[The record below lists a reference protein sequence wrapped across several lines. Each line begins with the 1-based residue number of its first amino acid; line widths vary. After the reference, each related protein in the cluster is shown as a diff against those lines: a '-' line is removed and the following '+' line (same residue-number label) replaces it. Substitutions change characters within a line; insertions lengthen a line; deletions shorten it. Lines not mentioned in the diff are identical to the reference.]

1 MRKLLFIA
9 FCFCLLAAC
18 NNERQLQQN
27 QSEKE
32 SQIAFLAMDSS
43 LHGKIEF
50 YPDSITNL
58 LARCVNRG
66 EENNP
71 YVSMDEEVGKYSV
84 SFFPMEEISKVT
96 FFFLSNSD
104 GTGFTMSDCLL
115 TKDGEEFSCADI
127 QELMHCTSFLVY
139 PKLDV
144 PLRRESKIVFY
155 PTDSLSHNVFE
166 IHPDSIMNLLVRC
179 VNRGEENNPYVIL
192 DEEAC
197 MYSMSF
203 FPMEESISKVVFF
216 FSSNP
221 DGTDISLKDCLVTL
235 GDCEMFECSDIQRLD
250 HCTSFILYPELDGP
264 LMKGFVPKN
273 E

>member
-71 YVSMDEEVGKYSV
+71 FVLLDEENCKYSV
-84 SFFPMEEISKVT
+84 SFFPMEDSISQVT
-96 FFFLSNSD
+96 FFFLSNLD
-104 GTGFTMSDCLL
+104 ATDITMTDCLL
-115 TKDGEEFSCADI
+115 TKNDEDFACADI
-127 QELMHCTSFLVY
+127 QELL
-139 PKLDV
+139 
-144 PLRRESKIVFY
+144 
-155 PTDSLSHNVFE
+155 
-166 IHPDSIMNLLVRC
+166 
-179 VNRGEENNPYVIL
+179 
-192 DEEAC
+192 
-197 MYSMSF
+197 
-203 FPMEESISKVVFF
+203 
-216 FSSNP
+216 
-221 DGTDISLKDCLVTL
+221 
-235 GDCEMFECSDIQRLD
+235 
-250 HCTSFILYPELDGP
+250 HCTSFIVYPELDGP
-264 LMKGFVPKN
+264 LMKGFVPEK